1 MVTLKDKPRCDGIDH
16 GATTATVRLPVLPS
30 HGAPIR
36 KSRTSRW
43 RALSLVVV
51 HLLMIGH
58 VIQWLITGRT
68 VSPVEPSEAMY
79 TFNNGEL
86 NAGFIFLAAA
96 LLATLISGRF
106 VCGWGC
112 HVVAYQDL
120 CAWLLKKIRIKPKPF
135 RSRILVLAPLALAL
149 YMFVWPT
156 VYRWIVGY
164 QAPTMSNHLMTTEFW
179 KTFPGA
185 GIAVLT
191 VVMCGFVIVY
201 LLGAK
206 GFCTYGC
213 PYGGLFAVVDKVAA
227 GRILVTDDC
236 EHCGHCTATCTSNVR
251 VHEEVALY
259 GMVVDPGCMKCM
271 DCVSVCPNDAL
282 YFGFAV
288 PPLLSRAK
296 QSRERKL
303 ADSVAPPLAGGD
315 QYRDRKGAVSVGAAN
330 ASERSLRVASA
341 PRSDRFVAKPTP
353 YDFELWEEVVIA
365 VVGVAALLIFR
376 GLYGQIPLLLAMGMA
391 AMTGFLA
398 LKTVRVI
405 RDANVRMQNLQLKR
419 GGRLTRSGLAFA
431 AVIVVLFAFTAH
443 SAAVQYNVW
452 RGRSLFTSLNFGDQ
466 VWFPGNMWWEQASPV
481 QRTQV
486 DDAIERYERADRWG
500 LASTAATLM
509 DLTLLHLARGELE
522 AAETSVRR
530 RMKLTPKQ
538 PEVHRG
544 LAGVLRKAGRLD
556 EAEAQYRET
565 LRLDP
570 AHSRARTDL
579 TAMLLSEGRNE
590 DAVALNRDA
599 LEVSQAD
606 TYARYGLALA
616 LLGKSDHP
624 TRSSEIAEAID
635 LLRRVV
641 SDRPD
646 FAEAH
651 YNLGVAVLMS
661 GRPADAIPHIR
672 ESIRLNPNDPQS
684 HEFLAFIEKQ
694 VSAPSAP

>member
-1 MVTLKDKPRCDGIDH
+1 MVTLKDKPRCDGENRVS
-16 GATTATVRLPVLPS
+16 AATVALPVLPS
-30 HGAPIR
+30 HGAPVR

-43 RALSLVVV
+43 RAMSLIVI
-51 HLLMIGH
+51 HLLIIGH
-58 VIQWLITGRT
+58 IIQWLITGRT
-68 VSPVEPSEAMY
+68 VSPVEPSETMY
-79 TFNNGEL
+79 TLNNGEL
-86 NAGFIFLAAA
+86 NAGFIFLAVA
-96 LLATLISGRF
+96 LLATLIFGRF

-149 YMFVWPT
+149 YMFAWPT
-156 VYRWIVGY
+156 VYRWMVGY
-164 QAPTMSNHLMTTEFW
+164 PAPTLSNHLMTTEFW

-185 GIAVLT
+185 GIAALT

-236 EHCGHCTATCTSNVR
+236 EHCGHCTATCSSNVR

-282 YFGFAV
+282 YFGFV
-288 PPLLSRAK
+288 TPPILSRAG
-296 QSRERKL
+296 QS
-303 ADSVAPPLAGGD
+303 
-315 QYRDRKGAVSVGAAN
+315 RDRKGADHQSHEATKPRSHGGSGAH
-330 ASERSLRVASA
+330 RVAAA
-341 PRSDRFVAKPTP
+341 PRSDGFVAKPRP
-353 YDFELWEEVVIA
+353 YDFALWEEIAMA
-365 VVGVAALLIFR
+365 VVGVGALLIFR

-398 LKTVRVI
+398 IKTVRIV

-419 GGRLTRSGLAFA
+419 GGRLTRSGLAFV
-431 AVIVVLFAFTAH
+431 AVIVVLCVFTAH

-452 RGRSLFTSLNFGDQ
+452 RGRSLFSSLRIGNE
-466 VWFPGNMWWEQASPV
+466 VWFPGNAWWEQASPD
-481 QRTQV
+481 QRMQV
-486 DDAIERYERADRWG
+486 EDAIARYERADRWG
-500 LASTAATLM
+500 LTGTAAVLQ
-509 DLTLLHLARGELE
+509 DLTWLHLARGTLD
-522 AAETSVRR
+522 AAEKTVRR
-530 RMKLTPKQ
+530 LVELTPRL
-538 PEVHRG
+538 PEAHRG

-565 LRLDP
+565 LRLAP
-570 AHSRARTDL
+570 AYSSARTDL
-579 TAMLLSEGRNE
+579 AAMLAYEGRQE
-590 DAVALNRDA
+590 DALALYREGIK
-599 LEVSQAD
+599 LSPHD
-606 TYARYGLALA
+606 TDTRYALALA
-616 LLGKSDHP
+616 LLSRTDQ
-624 TRSSEIAEAID
+624 RNRRADIEDAIQH
-635 LLRRVV
+635 LQRVV
-641 SDRPD
+641 TDRPS

-661 GRPADAIPHIR
+661 GRPADAIPHVR
-672 ESIRLNPNDPQS
+672 ESIRLNPNDTQS

-694 VSAPSAP
+694 VPAPEAP